1 VAHVPRVYDL
11 VGCRKGGLP
20 DRPEGIPLAR
30 EQRKLAAIMA
40 ADVVGY
46 ARLMG
51 RDEAGTLLRL
61 KKWRGDCLEPSLAKN
76 GGPATA
82 SWLSSG
88 VQSTPCARR
97 TKARSALADFL
108 RLVPDATVASTR
120 AQVPL
125 KGAGDLDRYVAALRR
140 AGLRDS

>member
-1 VAHVPRVYDL
+1 M
-11 VGCRKGGLP
+11 
-20 DRPEGIPLAR
+20 AR

-125 KGAGDLDRYVAALRR
+125 KGAGDLDRYVAALTR